1 MVFSSTVF
9 LFLFLPIVLIIYY
22 NPIIKNRK
30 FKNIFL
36 LTVSLLFYA
45 YGEPVFIFFMLFS
58 IIVNYVLGRLVAQN
72 STRRGNITKCY
83 VTITYIYN
91 LLVLFVFKYLTFV
104 TKNLNLLIKNDNFT
118 INIALPI
125 GISFFTFQM
134 LSYVID
140 VYREPKK
147 VQKNMLN
154 VALYVSLFPQLI
166 AGPIVRYETVANEL
180 ENRKENINDF
190 IDGVYRF
197 IYGLGK
203 KVLISNY
210 VRINSR

>member
-36 LTVSLLFYA
+36 LLASLAFYA
-45 YGEPVFIFFMLFS
+45 YGEPIFIFLMIFS
-58 IIVNYVLGRLVAQN
+58 IIVNYLLGIKVAN
-72 STRRGNITKCY
+72 GKNRKIY
-83 VTITYIYN
+83 VRIAYIYN
-91 LLVLFVFKYLTFV
+91 LFILFVFKYLTF
-104 TKNLNLLIKNDNFT
+104 TINNMNLLLKNDNLT
-118 INIALPI
+118 LNIALPI

-140 VYREPKK
+140 VYREPEK
-147 VQKNMLN
+147 VQKNIIN

-166 AGPIVRYETVANEL
+166 AGPIVRYDTVANEL
-180 ENRKENINDF
+180 EHRKENLEDF
-190 IDGVYRF
+190 VNGIYRF
-197 IYGLGK
+197 VYGLGK

-210 VRINSR
+210 VRINCR